1 MSMCAVLY
9 RPGREFASPWGSRT
23 RMEGF
28 CHGQPLWDT
37 NLTWYNSWPELTT
50 CFQDTLLV
58 WVPCGWLWL
67 LSPLY
72 VFYLTSQT
80 DDVIKLSLLF
90 IAKLFTSCL
99 LMVTTLVN
107 MIQVFSH
114 HHDNQSPS
122 YFTADVISPIILFFT
137 LALSC
142 GLSMLERKKGFI
154 TSGVLFFLWL
164 FLVLA
169 GIIPFYHIIIQK
181 TCSTDVLKCAMFY
194 CYYLLIIVQL
204 VLHSFAEKRS
214 KTYIATSPEVDAS
227 FLSRVLYEWTAR
239 LVINGYKTPIKEKDV
254 YNIHPDAVC
263 ARLMEPFLPNWHQV
277 NENFKATKRKSD
289 KQKEAFQKGKSSIHF
304 TNHHTSDESTPL
316 LDFKRHSNNASQEEK
331 VAPPTKKP
339 NKYPSLLSALVKTFG
354 IPILISHVPKLV
366 YDLLLVFTP
375 QILGELVSFTE
386 DSSIPAWKGYVL
398 AVALF
403 VSSEVQSLIIQKVT
417 YDSFIYGMK
426 IRAVLISVIFRKSL
440 TMNSQA
446 KKDST
451 VGEIVNLMSVDA
463 NNINILITYLF
474 SLWSSPLQIILAL
487 YFLYQTVGN
496 AMFAGLA
503 ILLIMMPFN
512 AFILGKVNSLQQ
524 SMMGSKDR
532 RIRVISEVLNG
543 IKVLKLYAWEE
554 SFKGKI
560 EKIRNMEIHFLWKIA
575 LYFSAVTF
583 SWTASPYFVAL
594 ATLVTYVFI
603 TPSHY
608 LDAKTAFVA
617 ITYFNVFR
625 VAINLVPMVATDIV
639 RAKVSLE
646 RISKFLSH
654 DDLDESSISHSQHFD
669 HAVTME
675 NASFTWEPELD
686 PWLQK
691 INVNIPEGN
700 LVAVVGQVGSGK
712 SSLMSAMLGEMEK
725 VQGFVN
731 MKGSI
736 AYVPQQAWIQNDT
749 LQNNILFGKDMDRK
763 LYDKVVSACALNKDL
778 EILSGGDQTEIGE
791 KGINL
796 SGGQKQ
802 RVSLARAVYNDA
814 DIYLLD
820 DPLSAVDSHVGK
832 HIFQNLVGRD
842 GLLKSK
848 TRILVTHGVHWL
860 PQVDTILVLSNGQIS
875 EIGTYE
881 ELMTHNGA
889 FAQFL
894 TTYLTQHNNEDSDV
908 DEEEEEDAQAIRKG
922 MLERLVSVQSETE
935 TSGDE
940 MMRGHIMSRIRRQSS
955 MLSGSESQSI
965 DPAHQVAPRQRK
977 KLKDKVNAVPTK
989 TPQIDR
995 LIQEEEVEVGKV
1007 KWKVYLNYL
1016 KALGIGNLVLGVS
1029 MYVLYEVFQV
1039 CGQILLSQW
1048 TDDVNLGNTSLLS
1061 NSTERR
1067 QYNDYYMGIYGLFG
1081 VLQALFVLGFA
1092 FLIHIRSV
1100 HASRILHHKMLTN
1113 VLRVPM
1119 SFFDTTPIGRIVNR
1133 FSQDCDVLDNQLP
1146 ITMEIWTDLAA
1157 RFAATV
1163 IIISYTTPIFMAP
1176 LAPLFILFMF
1186 VQRFYVTTSRQ
1197 LKRLESKTR
1206 SPIYSQFSETLSG
1219 ASVIR
1224 AYKAQD
1230 RFILESESKV
1240 DTNNRYLY
1248 SSIAASRWVSVRM
1261 EFLGAIIVLLASVLS
1276 VVTRDTVT
1284 GGVVGLSLSYA
1295 TEILG
1300 VMTFLTRLTS
1310 EVETMIV
1317 SVERIQEYTQLKEEA
1332 PAHIEDTRPPHNWP
1346 HVGGVTFDSYS
1357 TRYRPG
1363 MDLILKD
1370 ISFTVNPGE
1379 KVGIVGRTGAG
1390 KSSLTLSLFRLIE
1403 AAGGQIMI
1411 DGVSINSLGLHD
1423 LRGKLTILPQDPVI
1437 FTGSLR
1443 SNLDPFSE
1451 YSDAQLWM
1459 VLEQAHLKQ
1468 FVLTLPDTIHHECGE
1483 DGENFSVGQRQLVCL
1498 ARTLLRN
1505 TKILV
1510 LDEATAAVDMETD
1523 DLIQQTIRSEFK
1535 DCTVLTIAHRL
1546 NTVMDYD
1553 RILVLEQGCVV
1564 EYDSPGNLLLQ
1575 PNSIFCKMA
1584 KDAGLAQ

>member
-1 MSMCAVLY
+1 M
-9 RPGREFASPWGSRT
+9 G
-23 RMEGF
+23 GF

-37 NLTWYNSWPELTT
+37 NLTWYNTWPQFTS

-58 WVPCGWLWL
+58 WLPCGWLWL
-67 LSPLY
+67 LSPFY
-72 VFYLTSQT
+72 VYYLTLQS
-80 DDVIKLSLLF
+80 DDVIKLSHLF
-90 IAKLFTSCL
+90 LAKLFTTCL

-107 MIQVFSH
+107 MIQVLSRL
-114 HHDNQSPS
+114 HDNQSPS
-122 YFTADVISPIILFFT
+122 YFTADILSPIILIFT
-137 LALSC
+137 FLLSG
-142 GLSMLERKKGFI
+142 GLCVLERKKGFI
-154 TSGVLFFLWL
+154 TSGVQFFLWL
-164 FLVLA
+164 FLVLS

-181 TCSTDVLKCAMFY
+181 TCSTDILKCSMFY
-194 CYYLLIIVQL
+194 CYYLLLIVQL
-204 VLHSFAEKRS
+204 VLHSFAEKRG

-239 LVINGYKTPIKEKDV
+239 LVMNGYKTPVKENDV
-254 YNIHPDAVC
+254 YDLHPDDTC
-263 ARLMEPFLPNWHQV
+263 RKLMEPFLPNWHQV
-277 NENFKATKRKSD
+277 NEDFKATKRKTE
-289 KQKEAFQKGKSSIHF
+289 KQTDNTYVRF
-304 TNHHTSDESTPL
+304 TNHHSLDETTPL
-316 LDFKRHSNNASQEEK
+316 LSHNIDSKKAGKEET
-331 VAPPTKKP
+331 VSTPSKKT
-339 NKYPSLLSALVKTFG
+339 NKYPSLLRALVKTFG
-354 IPILISHVPKLV
+354 IPVLISHFPKLV
-366 YDLLLVFTP
+366 YDLLLVFKP
-375 QILGELVSFTE
+375 QILGELVSFIE
-386 DSSIPAWKGYVL
+386 DSSIPAWKGYAL

-403 VSSEVQSLIIQKVT
+403 ASSEVQSLIIQRVT
-417 YDSFIYGMK
+417 YDAFIYGMK

-440 TMNSQA
+440 TMNNQA

-463 NNINILITYLF
+463 NNINILMTYLF

-487 YFLYQTVGN
+487 FFLYQTVGY
-496 AMFAGLA
+496 AMFAGLGI
-503 ILLIMMPFN
+503 ILLMMPFN
-512 AFILGKVNSLQQ
+512 GFILAKVNSLQE
-524 SMMGSKDR
+524 SMMGSKDKR
-532 RIRVISEVLNG
+532 LRVISEVLNG

-554 SFKGKI
+554 SFRGKI
-560 EKIRNMEIHFLWKIA
+560 EKIRNMEIHYLWKIA

-594 ATLVTYVFI
+594 ATLVAYVFI
-603 TPSHY
+603 SPSHY

-646 RISKFLSH
+646 RISKFLRH
-654 DDLDESSISHSQHFD
+654 DDLDETSISHSQHFD

-691 INVNIPEGN
+691 INLNIPEGS
-700 LVAVVGQVGSGK
+700 LVAVVGQVGAGK

-725 VQGFVN
+725 VEGFVN

-736 AYVPQQAWIQNDT
+736 AYVPQQAWIQNET
-749 LQNNILFGKDMDRK
+749 LQNNILFGKPMDK
-763 LYDKVVSACALNKDL
+763 ELYDKVVSACALNKDL

-832 HIFQNLVGRD
+832 HIFQHLVGHD

-860 PQVDTILVLSNGQIS
+860 PQVDTIIVLTKGQIS

-894 TTYLTQHNNEDSDV
+894 TTYLTQHNDEDSEGE
-908 DEEEEEDAQAIRKG
+908 DEEDEAQAIRKD
-922 MLERLVSVQSETE
+922 MLERLTSVTSETE

-940 MMRGHIMSRIRRQSS
+940 MMMGHIMSRIRRQSS
-955 MLSGSESQSI
+955 MLSDGQ
-965 DPAHQVAPRQRK
+965 K
-977 KLKDKVNAVPTK
+977 KYGDKVDAPKVGH
-989 TPQIDR
+989 
-995 LIQEEEVEVGKV
+995 LIEEEEVEVGTIKFQV
-1007 KWKVYLNYL
+1007 FLSYL
-1016 KALGIGNLVLGVS
+1016 KALGLWNMVLALS
-1029 MYVLYEVFQV
+1029 MFVLYEAFQV
-1039 CGQILLSQW
+1039 SGQIWLSQW
-1048 TDDVNLGNTSLLS
+1048 TDDVTLGNTSLLP

-1081 VLQALFVLGFA
+1081 ALQALFVLGYA

-1100 HASRILHHKMLTN
+1100 YASRILHHKMLTN

-1119 SFFDTTPIGRIVNR
+1119 SFFDTTPIGRILNR
-1133 FSQDCDVLDNQLP
+1133 FSQDCDVMDNQLP
-1146 ITMEIWTDLAA
+1146 ITMEIWTDLVA
-1157 RFAATV
+1157 RFIATV
-1163 IIISYTTPIFMAP
+1163 IIISYSTPIFLAP
-1176 LAPLFILFMF
+1176 IVPLFILYVFI
-1186 VQRFYVTTSRQ
+1186 QRFYVTTSRQ
-1197 LKRLESKTR
+1197 LKRLELKTR
-1206 SPIYSQFSETLSG
+1206 SPIFSQFSETLSG
-1219 ASVIR
+1219 VSVIR

-1230 RFILESESKV
+1230 RFILESEAKV
-1240 DTNNRYLY
+1240 DMNNRFVY
-1248 SSIAASRWVSVRM
+1248 SGIAASRWVSVRM
-1261 EFLGAIIVLLASVLS
+1261 EFLGSIIVLLAAVLS
-1276 VVTRDTVT
+1276 VATRDTVT

-1300 VMTFLTRLTS
+1300 VLTFLTRLTS

-1332 PAHIEDTRPPHNWP
+1332 AARIEETSPPHSWP
-1346 HVGGVTFDSYS
+1346 HVGAVTFNNYS

-1363 MDLILKD
+1363 LDLILKD
-1370 ISFTVNPGE
+1370 ISFSVNPGE

-1403 AAGGQIMI
+1403 AAGGEIVI

-1451 YSDAQLWM
+1451 YSDKELWT

-1468 FVLTLPDTIHHECGE
+1468 FILTFPDTIHHECGE
-1483 DGENFSVGQRQLVCL
+1483 EGRELSVGQRQLVCL

-1553 RILVLEQGCVV
+1553 RILVLEQGRVA
-1564 EYDSPGNLLLQ
+1564 EYDTPENLLQQ
-1575 PNSIFCKMA
+1575 PNSIFFKMA